1 MGYFCAK
8 SKSMSTSE
16 NKGSGRIYPLLL
28 LLLLIAVGVLSYMQ
42 FSSNATIDD
51 LETEKELLRYDLRDY
66 ISRYDDI
73 KTDNDSLREV
83 ISKERAQLVMM
94 LDSINNLRA
103 GDLSKLKQLQKS
115 LYQYKLENQR
125 LMAVADSLWSA
136 NIRLTEEKAQVE
148 AALEEEVERGVELAQ
163 DKARLS
169 REVTR
174 GAVLQVTSL
183 QLDAYR
189 VRSDGSESSTN
200 KASRTERMKACFTL
214 AANPIAQSGPTTIY
228 MRITS
233 DNKQVIMYPRTG
245 NPTQTFNFNGG
256 PLLYSAKKDV
266 LYENVILSDCIAL
279 DIPEKEELP
288 KGVYRVELYSE
299 QVKLTEGF
307 IELN

>member
-1 MGYFCAK
+1 M
-8 SKSMSTSE
+8 
-16 NKGSGRIYPLLL
+16 YPLLL

-42 FSSNATIDD
+42 YSSKATIDD

-66 ISRYDDI
+66 IARYDDI
-73 KTDNDSLREV
+73 KTDSDSLRTV
-83 ISKERAQLVMM
+83 INQERAHLVLM
-94 LDSINNLRA
+94 LDSINSLRA

-136 NIRLTEEKAQVE
+136 NIRLTEEKAVVE

-174 GAVLQVTSL
+174 GAILQVTSL
-183 QLDAYR
+183 QIDAYR
-189 VRSDGSESSTN
+189 VRSGGAESGTN
-200 KASRTERMKACFTL
+200 KASRAERIKGCFTL
-214 AANPIAQSGPTTIY
+214 AANPIAQTGPTTIY

-233 DNKQVIMYPRTG
+233 DNKQVIMYPKVG
-245 NPTQTFNFNGG
+245 NATQTFSFNGS

-279 DIPEKEELP
+279 DIPEGESLP
-288 KGVYRVELYSE
+288 KGVYRVELFSE
-299 QVKLTEGF
+299 LAKLTEGF

>member
-1 MGYFCAK
+1 MN
-8 SKSMSTSE
+8 TTE
-16 NKGSGRIYPLLL
+16 NKGSGRLYPLLL

-42 FSSNATIDD
+42 FSNTSTIDD
-51 LETEKELLRYDLRDY
+51 LETEKELLRFDLRDY
-66 ISRYDDI
+66 ISRYDEI
-73 KTDNDSLREV
+73 KTNNDSLREV
-83 ISKERAQLVMM
+83 IQRERQDLVVL

-115 LYQYKLENQR
+115 LYQSKLENQR
-125 LMAVADSLWSA
+125 LMAVADSLWSV

-163 DKARLS
+163 DKAKLS

-189 VRSDGSESSTN
+189 VRSGGGESTTD
-200 KASRTERMKACFTL
+200 KASRTNRIKSCFTI
-214 AANPIAQSGPTTIY
+214 AANPIAQAGPTAIY

-233 DNKQVIMYPRTG
+233 DNKQVIMYTKSG
-245 NPTQTFNFNGG
+245 NAAQTFNFNGS

-266 LYENVILSDCIAL
+266 LYENVMISDCIAF
-279 DIPEKEELP
+279 DVPESEELP
-288 KGVYRVELYSE
+288 KGVYRIELFTD